1 MYQQV
6 VEHSTGQNGY
16 EEYVMAA
23 MLMSQSPL
31 REITSEVNED
41 SPTVS
46 ILDRRRKWVANSQKV
61 IQLVLQGNQKQ
72 VTDPRSHVRYD
83 SLYPELSY
91 LRTIVKLFVADAD
104 VKFADGNATAAVQ
117 SYSDALKLAKN
128 LDCSSLLN
136 LMVSCSS
143 ISLVLSGIDRHLQDL
158 SLTQT
163 RKLTE
168 QVKGLLDDPASLTDA
183 SAVDVEMFCTAFDE
197 TPDAWKFMSF
207 DPTTNTLADEMKALP
222 QSEVKRLMKEVRS
235 IAKDDRSRLAEI
247 LRQPEKDWFKSET
260 PNQSSLANRFYQ
272 AVAAPPHS
280 LVTFA
285 QCRTQIRLLRLHCAI
300 IEYRWEHNRL
310 PDRLTDLTDTTA
322 AEDPLT
328 GGQFY
333 YEKLKRG
340 GYVLWSLGN
349 GKTGKIELKYEFDP
363 GTIID
368 SPVRP

>member
-1 MYQQV
+1 
-6 VEHSTGQNGY
+6 
-16 EEYVMAA
+16 
-23 MLMSQSPL
+23 
-31 REITSEVNED
+31 
-41 SPTVS
+41 
-46 ILDRRRKWVANSQKV
+46 
-61 IQLVLQGNQKQ
+61 
-72 VTDPRSHVRYD
+72 
-83 SLYPELSY
+83 
-91 LRTIVKLFVADAD
+91 
-104 VKFADGNATAAVQ
+104 
-117 SYSDALKLAKN
+117 
-128 LDCSSLLN
+128 
-136 LMVSCSS
+136 MVSCSS

-285 QCRTQIRLLRLHCAI
+285 QCRTQIRLLRLH
-300 IEYRWEHNRL
+300 RPNRYDGGRRSAHWRAVL
-310 PDRLTDLTDTTA
+310 LRE
-322 AEDPLT
+322 AE
-328 GGQFY
+328 
-333 YEKLKRG
+333 ERG
-340 GYVLWSLGN
+340 ICSLESRQRQDGEN
-349 GKTGKIELKYEFDP
+349 
-363 GTIID
+363 
-368 SPVRP
+368 RA